1 MHIYFS
7 GIGGVAIGPLARIA
21 RDLGYQV
28 TGSDNTQSRY
38 TDSVA
43 ADGIRVEIGQTAED
57 IAKIHAETPIDWFVY
72 TSGLPADHPEL
83 TFVNQNGIKA
93 TKRDVFINQFLKE
106 KDLRLLAVAGTH
118 GKTNT
123 TGMLVWMFKQLGI
136 PVSYSIGT
144 NISFGPNGGY
154 EAGSE
159 YFVYEADE
167 FDRNFLRFHP
177 FASIYTSVDYD
188 HPETYPTIE
197 EYKKA
202 FTQFAMLSDSLT
214 TWRSVADYVG
224 IEDDYT
230 RHIINDFADG
240 SKPEEDINLIGEYT
254 RKNAFLALSMMKSIF
269 PDLDREKILNAIN
282 SFPGTERRMEK
293 LAENLYSDYAHHPI
307 EVRAALEAAG
317 EFGQPVVAVYQP
329 HQNVRQHQVQDFY
342 LDVFN
347 NIEKVYWLPTYLS
360 REQYNLPILK
370 PEDLIVK
377 LSDPQVAEVADMND
391 SLKLHIDNY
400 RKDGNLVILLT
411 AGDLDAWARKNL
423 IN

>member
-21 RDLGYQV
+21 KDLGYEV
-28 TGSDNTQSRY
+28 TGTDNSKSRY
-38 TDSVA
+38 TESVA
-43 ADGIRVEIGQTAED
+43 ADGIKVEIGQTAEQ
-57 IAKIHAETPIDWFVY
+57 IARIHSEHPIDWFVY

-83 TFVNQNGIKA
+83 KFVQENNIKA
-93 TKRDVFINQFLKE
+93 TKRDVFINNFLKE
-106 KDLRLLAVAGTH
+106 KNLKLLAVAGTH

-123 TGMLVWMFKQLGI
+123 TGMLVWIFKQLGI
-136 PVSYSIGT
+136 PISYSVGT
-144 NISFGPNGGY
+144 NISFGPNGCY
-154 EAGSE
+154 QEGSE

-177 FASIYTSVDYD
+177 FASIFTSVDYD

-202 FTQFAMLSDSLT
+202 FNQFAKLSDSLT

-224 IEDDYT
+224 FEDDYT

-240 SKPEEDINLIGEYT
+240 AKPEEEINLIGEYT
-254 RKNAFLALSMMKSIF
+254 RKNAFLALSMIKSIM
-269 PDLDREKILNAIN
+269 PDVDREKLLAAIN

-293 LAENLYSDYAHHPI
+293 LAENLYTDYAHHPI
-307 EVRAALEAAG
+307 EVRAALEAAS
-317 EFGQPVVAVYQP
+317 EFGQPVIVVYQP
-329 HQNVRQHQVQDFY
+329 HQNVRQHQVQDY
-342 LDVFN
+342 YQDVFDAA
-347 NIEKVYWLPTYLS
+347 EKVYWLPTFLS

-377 LSDPQVAEVADMND
+377 LNDPQIAEIAEMND
-391 SLKLHIDNY
+391 SLKLHIDHH
-400 RKDGNLVILLT
+400 RKDGDLVILLN
-411 AGDLDAWARKNL
+411 AGDLDSWARQHLVN
-423 IN
+423 